1 MPLICLGDAAPR
13 AGAAAF
19 VAPGAVLA
27 GDVALGWGA
36 SVWYG
41 AVLRADSG
49 RIIVG
54 EDTNI
59 QDNAVI
65 HTGTGRDVRIGARV
79 SIGHGAL
86 VHGCT
91 VGDGCLVGMHATVLD
106 GAVLGEGC
114 LIAAGA
120 LVPEGAVI
128 PPRSLVMG
136 VPGRV
141 RGTLS
146 DERVAAL
153 DANVE
158 EYLALAARHAAAN
171 RDGKGAGEAC
181 PSK

>member
-1 MPLICLGDAAPR
+1 MPLIRLGDAAPHTD
-13 AGAAAF
+13 GAAF

-27 GDVALGWGA
+27 GDVTLGRGA

-49 RIIVG
+49 RITVG
-54 EDTNI
+54 EESNI
-59 QDNAVI
+59 QDNAVV
-65 HTGTGRDVRIGARV
+65 HTGTGHDVHIGARV

-120 LVPEGAVI
+120 LVTEGAVI
-128 PPRSLVMG
+128 PPRSLVVG

-146 DERVAAL
+146 DERLGAL

-158 EYLALAARHAAAN
+158 EYRTLAARHAAAVQH
-171 RDGKGAGEAC
+171 GEGD
-181 PSK
+181 